1 VPNKHKT
8 ATIGWNPGDPTLKP
22 WIEAEAGRRGITR
35 KALLDEALSMYREQ
49 SAELAPGA
57 DAYRLGR
64 TASPAVRLSS
74 RGVSSFQP
82 CEVSS

>member
-22 WIEAEAGRRGITR
+22 WIEAESGRRGITR

-49 SAELAPGA
+49 SAELAEERGP
-57 DAYRLGR
+57 
-64 TASPAVRLSS
+64 SPHQVS
-74 RGVSSFQP
+74 RHG
-82 CEVSS
+82 